1 MFLDENSLKIRFLDK
16 KHHCPGFLAP
26 FVAARLQASRQ
37 RIIYFFVFFQKKIRQ
52 LTHRS
57 FNLEKKKKI
66 KDQGTRVWA
75 NRPICRQ
82 ALFLKVHARPP
93 RLDNNNPKH
102 IYIYI
107 FWRSNI

>member
-57 FNLEKKKKI
+57 FNLEKKKKLKI
-66 KDQGTRVWA
+66 KARGSGLIDQYVK
-75 NRPICRQ
+75 P
-82 ALFLKVHARPP
+82 F
-93 RLDNNNPKH
+93 
-102 IYIYI
+102 
-107 FWRSNI
+107 F

>member
-75 NRPICRQ
+75 NRPICQ

-93 RLDNNNPKH
+93 RLY

-107 FWRSNI
+107 LAI